1 MSVYLIIWAVLTTFL
16 VLFWVWSTTI
26 LYQQK
31 KSWKAYAQNK
41 KLRYRANRFFDSPEI
56 SGVFEGYKIVGFTS
70 EHDQQDGRLIKRLTC
85 LEVSLKGSLPVST
98 AIASGGMVDVVEEL
112 SFQYEYRPDI
122 RGWDNSYIARSR
134 DEDVM
139 RAYLTTERLQQ
150 LVKLMKVKNSWII
163 LIFVGG
169 QGLLRIDTPDPLDN
183 IKTLEKYV
191 RGLVNAAK
199 VLDLDRGEAEKLM
212 SSTQKKAEGLM
223 DLDNVDVFEQPINL
237 TLEDD

>member
-1 MSVYLIIWAVLTTFL
+1 MSVYFIIWAVLTTFL
-16 VLFWVWSTTI
+16 LLFWVWSTTI

-31 KSWKAYAQNK
+31 KSWKAYAQKK

-56 SGVFEGYKIVGFTS
+56 SGAFEGYKIVGFTS

-191 RGLVNAAK
+191 RALVSAAK